1 MSLAILGAKFSKQCI
16 KSTFIGFYAVFVY
29 ETILKCWEDLAA
41 SCSLFLIYI
50 VFLSF
55 YQSKLQEKHPG
66 ASGFVFQTEIFTL
79 DWGISNPAGNQFV
92 TKYIMRTKTMWD
104 RRKNII
110 IPENTQRGMVWTH
123 AYTGVKGYKK
133 YV

>member
-1 MSLAILGAKFSKQCI
+1 MYQLNFYRILCCI
-16 KSTFIGFYAVFVY
+16 CVRNDTEMLGGSSGFMFIVFN
-29 ETILKCWEDLAA
+29 
-41 SCSLFLIYI
+41 IYC
-50 VFLSF
+50 FLSF